1 MLYCCVCKLQLQIW
15 SCCQYLHVVKLQLLS
30 VKIGADT
37 QIQQGGSVLIVCV
50 SIATP
55 IRKACFGTFEF
66 ETIRIEGMT
75 ASATNCQKLVLAV
88 ATCCHLFIYTMFVT
102 LHLIQTC
109 STFVHT
115 IVISTY
121 YKGPN
126 ISIQGAQFKYM
137 GTDLFSRAP
146 HPTQF

>member
-1 MLYCCVCKLQLQIW
+1 MLYCCVCKSQLQIW
-15 SCCQYLHVVKLQLLS
+15 SCCQNLHVVKLQLLS

-88 ATCCHLFIYTMFVT
+88 ATCCHLFIYYVCDAASDSDMQYVYD
-102 LHLIQTC
+102 
-109 STFVHT
+109 T

-121 YKGPN
+121 L
-126 ISIQGAQFKYM
+126 IQGAQYKYTR
-137 GTDLFSRAP
+137 GP
-146 HPTQF
+146 I